1 MKQLFNF
8 LNETNNSMV
17 LSCLLNSKRGI
28 NTFVDCMDFMT
39 QQIIKKY
46 NITDGD
52 GKKIND
58 TYKFFKKIKDDLI
71 KKGCLCHKMLIDPF
85 SSYDSSGYIHIT
97 FKDDNEKTTYA
108 HYCFYVNKQDHDFRL
123 ITYDIY
129 DHSKFPDDCHKYFI
143 DKMLNVAKKKYA
155 GIAQDKQTKIELI
168 YTRGNKES
176 VEILR
181 GTICEIFYKFT
192 ELNDHLKYMNDSWY
206 KFKDKQIEK
215 AYQEW
220 LSDYPGNIHL
230 DIAVKDGA
238 IID

>member
-1 MKQLFNF
+1 MKSLNNF
-8 LNETNNSMV
+8 LNEANDSTI
-17 LSCLLNSKRGI
+17 LSCVLCPKLGI
-28 NTFVDCMDFMT
+28 DTFMSGMDFLT
-39 QQIIKKY
+39 QQILKRY
-46 NITDGD
+46 NMIDGD

-58 TYKFFKKIKDDLI
+58 AYKFFKKLKDDLV
-71 KKGCLCHKMLIDPF
+71 KNGCVCHKMLIDPF

-97 FKDDNEKTTYA
+97 FKGDNEKSCA

-129 DHSKFPDDCHKYFI
+129 DSSKFPNACHKYFI
-143 DKMLNVAKKKYA
+143 NKMLNITKKKYA

-192 ELNDHLKYMNDSWY
+192 EMNDHLKYMNDSWY
-206 KFKDKQIEK
+206 KFKDKHIEK